1 MTAHTFDPTVLR
13 EYDIRGIVG
22 KTLSE
27 ADAYAVG
34 RGFGTLVRRNGGKTV
49 CTGYDGRVSS
59 PTLEA
64 ALVEGLKDCGLAV
77 KRVGLGPT
85 PMLYFSV
92 YHHDADGGVMLTGS
106 HNPPDYNGFK
116 MMIGKKPFFGE
127 QILHLGRIAAAG
139 DYESGAGSAEDA
151 PVFDAYIDRLL
162 KDFSQP
168 SSRSDRP
175 GNAAP
180 APRRHA
186 RQRPRPGTRLRWRRR
201 SHRRPRRQGQHHL
214 GRPAARAA
222 RP

>member
-85 PMLYFSV
+85 PMLYFSTNIITC
-92 YHHDADGGVMLTGS
+92 DAGIMVTGS
-106 HNPPDYNGFK
+106 HNPSDQNGLK
-116 MMIGKKPFFGE
+116 MVVSGHSFFGDDI
-127 QILHLGRIAAAG
+127 QALGKRVADGRVIQ
-139 DYESGAGSAEDA
+139 DSDRKNSKGSVRDER
-151 PVFDAYIDRLL
+151 VLERYVERLL
-162 KDFSQP
+162 AD
-168 SSRSDRP
+168 
-175 GNAAP
+175 A
-180 APRRHA
+180 
-186 RQRPRPGTRLRWRRR
+186 
-201 SHRRPRRQGQHHL
+201 
-214 GRPAARAA
+214 
-222 RP
+222 